1 MNTSTIEA
9 RRMPAKRLGVFAL
22 GIAVACAGMFGLAA
36 SKAEAGPTN
45 QPFQMELNS
54 GLLNLGAAFVGKEV
68 LPAPSRLPG
77 STSNLPNWWDIVTS
91 STSATIL
98 TGANANVC
106 TNPAGAAS
114 GVNAFFPCN
123 GNPDAGIIRAVGGT
137 GNFSAQP
144 GASTVAWPFGGTGS
158 TWNPTTGAISLARVV
173 PGGSSPNGQPYNYDV
188 QFPIMQVPSPT
199 TGNPVPLTF
208 VASGAVEGTYD
219 STTGALS
226 LAPASGSA
234 FEARVLVGLGI
245 PAEAGGPQPFTYCK
259 VPLPGLTLSTGTGTG
274 SKGFPGTP
282 FVSGLQGTGALQ
294 GTYTVSDN
302 STSVTQ
308 SGLSG
313 AAAAAATQALAQ
325 CASAVD
331 LVIKGDGGLWFGN
344 RVDPPACAEGQI
356 GTYPDCTDP
365 KADITKIAVTGKKS
379 VKKGKKVRLT
389 VKVTNSGTA
398 DESVKLRLWSSNG
411 GVASVTGQT
420 TVSAP
425 AGGTGTKTVT
435 VTAKKKKGST
445 TIHATNGAKT
455 GKLSVKVK

>member
-36 SKAEAGPTN
+36 SKAEASPTN
-45 QPFQMELNS
+45 EPVQMQLND

-77 STSNLPNWWDIVTS
+77 STSDLPNWWDITDSIV
-91 STSATIL
+91 A
-98 TGANANVC
+98 TGADPANNNVC
-106 TNPAGAAS
+106 SNPVAAG
-114 GVNAFFPCN
+114 GVNPNAQYPCG
-123 GNPDAGIIRAVGGT
+123 GNPGFGLIQATGGAGSV
-137 GNFSAQP
+137 
-144 GASTVAWPFGGTGS
+144 
-158 TWNPTTGAISLARVV
+158 WNPTAGSITLARVV
-173 PGGSSPNGQPYNYDV
+173 PGGTFNSEPVNLDV
-188 QFPIMQVPSPT
+188 RFPIMQVPSPT
-199 TGNPVPLTF
+199 TGGPVPIPLA
-208 VASGAVEGTYD
+208 ASGIVTGTYNPTTGAVELTPAGGT
-219 STTGALS
+219 S
-226 LAPASGSA
+226 

-245 PAEAGGPQPFTYCK
+245 TAANGGPQPYTYCK

-274 SKGFPGTP
+274 SKAFAGTP
-282 FVSGLQGTGALQ
+282 FVGGLAGTGALQ
-294 GTYTVSDN
+294 GTYTVADN
-302 STSVTQ
+302 STSVLQTLA
-308 SGLSG
+308 GTNATAG
-313 AAAAAATQALAQ
+313 NAALTQ

-344 RVDPPACAEGQI
+344 RVDPPACAESQI

-379 VKKGKKVRLT
+379 VKKGKKVKLT